1 MRGVT
6 LAELLTGIVIIA
18 IIAGLGIPNAM
29 ALGDRLAVERQAAA
43 VMHGYQRARLAA
55 LTSLQPARLT
65 VRADRTTVYLLLDRS
80 GTRDSILAWD
90 APGPASEGVMLRSSP
105 GPVTI
110 VPSGIAIG
118 VGNGRYVLERGRIS
132 RSLVASR
139 LGRLRV
145 DR

>member
-6 LAELLTGIVIIA
+6 LAELLTGIVLIA
-18 IIAGLGIPNAM
+18 IMTGLGIPSAM

-55 LTSLQPARLT
+55 LTSLQPVRLT
-65 VRADRTTVYLLLDRS
+65 VRPDRTTVYLLWDRS
-80 GTRDSILAWD
+80 GTRDSTLAWD
-90 APGPASEGVMLRSSP
+90 APGPASAGVMLRSSP

-110 VPSGIAIG
+110 VPSGLAIG

>member
-18 IIAGLGIPNAM
+18 VITGLGIPNAM
-29 ALGDRLAVERQAAA
+29 ALGDRLAVERQAAT
-43 VMHGYQRARLAA
+43 VMHAYHRARLVT

-65 VRADRTTVYLLLDRS
+65 VRPDRTTVYLLSDRS
-80 GTRDSILAWD
+80 GTRDSTLAWD
-90 APGPASEGVMLRSSP
+90 APGPASEGVVLRASP

-110 VPSGIAIG
+110 VPSGLAIG
-118 VGNGRYVLERGRIS
+118 VGNGRYVLERGRVS

>member
-6 LAELLTGIVIIA
+6 LTELLTGIIIIA
-18 IIAGLGIPNAM
+18 VVAGLGIPSAV

-43 VMHGYQRARLAA
+43 VMEGYQRARLAA
-55 LTSLQPARLT
+55 LVSLQTARLT
-65 VRADRTTVYLLLDRS
+65 VRPDRTTVFLLS
-80 GTRDSILAWD
+80 NHPGVPDSTLAWD
-90 APGPASEGVMLRSSP
+90 RPGPSSDGVMLRSSP

-110 VPSGIAIG
+110 GPSGIAIG
-118 VGNGRYVLERGRIS
+118 VGNGRYVLERGRAS

-139 LGRLRV
+139 LGRLRI

>member
-18 IIAGLGIPNAM
+18 VLTGLGIPNAM
-29 ALGDRLAVERQAAA
+29 ALADRLAVERQAAV

-65 VRADRTTVYLLLDRS
+65 VQPDRTTVYLLSDRS
-80 GTRDSILAWD
+80 GTRDSTLAWD

-105 GPVTI
+105 GAVTI
-110 VPSGIAIG
+110 VPSGLAIG
-118 VGNGRYVLERGRIS
+118 AGNGRYVLERGRIS